1 MAHHK
6 SAIKRIRRNN
16 RANERNS
23 SYLSSVRTAV
33 KKFKAAVASGSADL
47 NPLFVSA
54 QKIVSKAAQKG
65 IIHRNNAARTV
76 SRLSK
81 LLANAGKGAGEST
94 GASAAAAKVKA
105 ASTKKASAGSTSKKK
120 ASAKKKKT
128 STKK

>member
-33 KKFKAAVASGSADL
+33 KKFKAAVANSTADTSAL

-54 QKIVSKAAQKG
+54 QKIVAKAAQKG
-65 IIHRNNAARTV
+65 VLHRNNASRTI
-76 SRLSK
+76 SRLAK
-81 LLANAGKGAGEST
+81 LLSNAGKADAAPAKAKTSTTRKAGSST
-94 GASAAAAKVKA
+94 AAKKKA
-105 ASTKKASAGSTSKKK
+105 PAKKASKK
-120 ASAKKKKT
+120 
-128 STKK
+128 